1 MKISYVIG
9 TNSYT
14 KEVNLTSNESLEIM
28 NKQLSLSIPLIT
40 GAKIKRKKRVK
51 QIFVGKELSLSS
63 LHKNN
68 FWLQKYDLSLE
79 EVMDIPSEI
88 MINIQGEEIRL
99 VADPESIEKNFK
111 GMEGKKFQI
120 TYEKVYGFV
129 GDGCDEYLRFVSAK
143 NIN

>member
-79 EVMDIPSEI
+79 EVMDIAL
-88 MINIQGEEIRL
+88 QGYKRACLLNYKKYDQIL
-99 VADPESIEKNFK
+99 VGVHDEDIIVPDY
-111 GMEGKKFQI
+111 KKKKKLVLNEMQN
-120 TYEKVYGFV
+120 
-129 GDGCDEYLRFVSAK
+129 A
-143 NIN
+143 

>member
-1 MKISYVIG
+1 MKFAS
-9 TNSYT
+9 
-14 KEVNLTSNESLEIM
+14 
-28 NKQLSLSIPLIT
+28 
-40 GAKIKRKKRVK
+40 
-51 QIFVGKELSLSS
+51 IFVTFLMVIFFSSVAVQAQEQCFPEKILSS
-63 LHKNN
+63 HTKHCTLKG
-68 FWLQKYDLSLE
+68 YYIE

-99 VADPESIEKNFK
+99 VADPEAIEKNFK

>member
-1 MKISYVIG
+1 MKFSTAFVTMLLAIFL
-9 TNSYT
+9 NSLAIQAQEQCFPEQILSTYT
-14 KEVNLTSNESLEIM
+14 KQCTLKGYYI
-28 NKQLSLSIPLIT
+28 
-40 GAKIKRKKRVK
+40 
-51 QIFVGKELSLSS
+51 
-63 LHKNN
+63 
-68 FWLQKYDLSLE
+68 E

-99 VADPESIEKNFK
+99 VADPEAIEKNFK

>member
-79 EVMDIPSEI
+79 EVMDIAL
-88 MINIQGEEIRL
+88 QGYKRACL
-99 VADPESIEKNFK
+99 LSRRSGGTAGGPKAAAQDT
-111 GMEGKKFQI
+111 GKEDRHGPQA
-120 TYEKVYGFV
+120 G
-129 GDGCDEYLRFVSAK
+129 
-143 NIN
+143 